1 MHVVAITGSLRRQ
14 STSTELLR
22 AASRLAPPGMAVSL
36 FRALDDIPHFSPD
49 DDIVP
54 APESVTE
61 LRSLLAGANAV
72 IFATP
77 EYAHGMPG
85 ALKNVLDWLVSSGE
99 LHDKRVALFN
109 ASPRAHHAQDALAE
123 VLRTMGA
130 RVIDAAAVAVP
141 LLGKT
146 WDVSSII
153 ADESMAG
160 PIRNA
165 LSALRANA

>member
-22 AASRLAPPGMAVSL
+22 AAAQLTPPGMAITL
-36 FRALDDIPHFSPD
+36 FRALDDIPHFNPD
-49 DDIVP
+49 DDVMP
-54 APESVTE
+54 VPESITE
-61 LRSLLAGANAV
+61 LRGLLAGANGV

-77 EYAHGMPG
+77 EYAHGVPG

-99 LHDKRVALFN
+99 LYDKPVALFN
-109 ASPRAHHAQDALAE
+109 AAPRAHHAQDTLAE

-130 RVIDAAAVAVP
+130 RVIDGAAVAVP

-146 WDVSSII
+146 WAASSII
-153 ADESMAG
+153 ADESMAAA
-160 PIRNA
+160 IRKG
-165 LSALRANA
+165 LESLRANA